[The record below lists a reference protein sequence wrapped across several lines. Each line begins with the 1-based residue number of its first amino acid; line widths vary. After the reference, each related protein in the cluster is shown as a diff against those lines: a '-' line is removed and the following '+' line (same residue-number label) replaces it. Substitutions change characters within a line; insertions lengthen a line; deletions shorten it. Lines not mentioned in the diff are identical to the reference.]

1 MEKNTNRV
9 LVLTVGTGDMT
20 KLEETLFIP
29 LRKSIAT
36 DAWAR
41 VILLPSAVTETFA
54 ETVRNGIEGV
64 EVTLD
69 PLPEDHE
76 NDADR
81 AYAHFDSV
89 LGGALREFSPE
100 CVVVDFTRGT
110 KAMSA
115 ALVLAAARR
124 EIPHLRYLTGRRDG
138 RGMVEAGSEE
148 VRGIRTTMVAG
159 HRRLDLAR
167 DLMQRGN
174 FSAVETVLP
183 DTGYSA
189 AGLYPPALIEVAR
202 AVRTV
207 ARFYAAWDRLDYA
220 AASRIDVPAPPDC
233 NWKDLWPGS
242 AARGWVSALAK
253 ELPRSDSV
261 AMAGRLRR
269 LVVDLLANG
278 ERRLR
283 QGQHEDALVRAY
295 RVLELIGQARLFD
308 HGLDSAVLKRD
319 HPAVQAVQ
327 EKIEKKNQAPLADG
341 RSGELQAG
349 RFQTARILEECGDPL
364 AKRLLK
370 FENEVSLN
378 PTLRNNS
385 VLIHGFFAG
394 APEDPD
400 SLRRLLLDLVQLAG
414 DDHPNVVDEW
424 LSIARTP
431 AFTHSIPPLFGMPGA
446 DERQASGS
454 GEGEGHRS
462 EPDGEEKR

>member
-89 LGGALREFSPE
+89 LGRVLREFPPE
-100 CVVVDFTRGT
+100 GVVVDFTRGT

-124 EIPHLRYLTGRRDG
+124 EIPHLRYLTGRRDE
-138 RGMVEAGSEE
+138 RGMVEAGSEM
-148 VRGIRTTMVAG
+148 VRSIRTTVVAG
-159 HRRLDLAR
+159 HRRLDLAC

-174 FSAVETVLP
+174 FAAVETVLP
-183 DTGYSA
+183 DTGHSSV
-189 AGLYPPALIEVAR
+189 GLYPRTLMEISR

-220 AASRIDVPAPPDC
+220 ATSRVDVPAPPDR

-242 AARGWVSALAK
+242 AAREWVCALAK
-253 ELPRSDSV
+253 EPPRSDSL
-261 AMAGRLRR
+261 AMADRLRR
-269 LVVDLLANG
+269 LAVDLLANG
-278 ERRLR
+278 ERRLG

-308 HGLDSAVLKRD
+308 HGLDSADLDRN
-319 HPAVQAVQ
+319 HFAVQAVQ
-327 EKIEKKNQAPLADG
+327 VKIEKKNQAPLAEG

-349 RFQTARILEECGDPL
+349 RFQVARILKECGDPL

-370 FENEVSLN
+370 FENEASLK

-394 APEDPD
+394 APEDPE
-400 SLRRLLLDLVQLAG
+400 SLRRLLRDLVELAG
-414 DDHPNVVDEW
+414 ADHPNVVDEW
-424 LSIARTP
+424 LSIARMP
-431 AFTHSIPPLFGMPGA
+431 AFTDSVPPVFGILGA
-446 DERQASGS
+446 DERRAPDS
-454 GEGEGHRS
+454 GEGEGYRS
-462 EPDGEEKR
+462 DSDREEKR